1 LGEEL
6 RSISNR
12 CAVDSSHIAVD
23 TEFHAGGICEP
34 LRSSDLDLG
43 NSYDRWSLFVD
54 GESWSSATQSEG
66 SALIESFLS
75 NHQLLSLIVVSPI
88 LIWGI
93 WIISEESFDG
103 INAVDKF
110 DLKVIEELRIS
121 LTRNRNRIQGESDS
135 EFAVQSS
142 DGARSRRLTFLPLY
156 FGGLSLCAFLIY
168 FLLFVQPQLIKP
180 SISLMGFLVL
190 VFALMR
196 RKQTSQEK
204 ALWEEFDGE
213 LPTQI
218 QLLTVLISSGIS
230 PARAIALLSLRSNSI
245 SCQKLAE
252 VVQGIED
259 GESVVEALDKL
270 VQRNQSLVLRR
281 FITSLILGIERGS
294 SLTPILIS
302 QVRDSRLA
310 SKSETLKRAG
320 KAEIALLI
328 PVVFLIL
335 PISILFALWPSYQ
348 QLGSFL

>member
-1 LGEEL
+1 M
-6 RSISNR
+6 
-12 CAVDSSHIAVD
+12 
-23 TEFHAGGICEP
+23 
-34 LRSSDLDLG
+34 
-43 NSYDRWSLFVD
+43 D

>member
-1 LGEEL
+1 M
-6 RSISNR
+6 
-12 CAVDSSHIAVD
+12 
-23 TEFHAGGICEP
+23 
-34 LRSSDLDLG
+34 
-43 NSYDRWSLFVD
+43 
-54 GESWSSATQSEG
+54 
-66 SALIESFLS
+66 IENFLS
-75 NHQLLSLIVVSPI
+75 SHQLLTLLVVSPI

-110 DLKVIEELRIS
+110 DMKILEELRKS
-121 LTRNRNRIQGESDS
+121 LTRNRKGLSNSLTRNQNGIRRKADS
-135 EFAVQSS
+135 IFAEQSS
-142 DGARSRRLTFLPLY
+142 ENARSRRLTFLPVY
-156 FGGLSLCAFLIY
+156 FGTLTLCTFLIY
-168 FLLFVQPQLIKP
+168 FLLFVQPQIIKP
-180 SISLMGFLVL
+180 SISLMCLLVL
-190 VFALMR
+190 TFVMMR
-196 RKQTSQEK
+196 RKRTSVEK
-204 ALWEEFDGE
+204 ALCEEFDGE

-230 PARAIALLSLRSNSI
+230 PARAVALLSTRSNSI
-245 SCQKLAE
+245 SCQKFAE

-270 VQRNQSLVLRR
+270 VQRNQSLILRR

>member
-1 LGEEL
+1 M
-6 RSISNR
+6 
-12 CAVDSSHIAVD
+12 
-23 TEFHAGGICEP
+23 
-34 LRSSDLDLG
+34 
-43 NSYDRWSLFVD
+43 D

-66 SALIESFLS
+66 FALIESFIS

-110 DLKVIEELRIS
+110 DVKVIEELRTS
-121 LTRNRNRIQGESDS
+121 LTRNQIGLGISLTGNRNIIRGESDS
-135 EFAVQSS
+135 KFAEQSS
-142 DGARSRRLTFLPLY
+142 DGARSRRLTFLPIY
-156 FGGLSLCAFLIY
+156 FGGLTLCTFLMY
-168 FLLFVQPQLIKP
+168 FLLFIQPQLIKP
-180 SISLMGFLVL
+180 SISLMGLLFFVFVL
-190 VFALMR
+190 IR
-196 RKQTSQEK
+196 RKRASEEK
-204 ALWEEFDGE
+204 SLWEEFDGE

-230 PARAIALLSLRSNSI
+230 PGRAIALLSIRSNSI
-245 SCQKLAE
+245 SCQKFAE

-310 SKSETLKRAG
+310 SKSETLRRAG

>member
-1 LGEEL
+1 
-6 RSISNR
+6 
-12 CAVDSSHIAVD
+12 
-23 TEFHAGGICEP
+23 
-34 LRSSDLDLG
+34 
-43 NSYDRWSLFVD
+43 
-54 GESWSSATQSEG
+54 
-66 SALIESFLS
+66 
-75 NHQLLSLIVVSPI
+75 
-88 LIWGI
+88 
-93 WIISEESFDG
+93 
-103 INAVDKF
+103 
-110 DLKVIEELRIS
+110 
-121 LTRNRNRIQGESDS
+121 
-135 EFAVQSS
+135 
-142 DGARSRRLTFLPLY
+142 
-156 FGGLSLCAFLIY
+156 
-168 FLLFVQPQLIKP
+168 
-180 SISLMGFLVL
+180 MGFLVL

-230 PARAIALLSLRSNSI
+230 PARAIALLSMRSNSI
-245 SCQKLAE
+245 SCQKFTE
-252 VVQGIED
+252 VVQGIDD

-310 SKSETLKRAG
+310 SKTETLKRAG

>member
-1 LGEEL
+1 M
-6 RSISNR
+6 
-12 CAVDSSHIAVD
+12 
-23 TEFHAGGICEP
+23 
-34 LRSSDLDLG
+34 
-43 NSYDRWSLFVD
+43 D
-54 GESWSSATQSEG
+54 GESRSSASQSEG
-66 SALIESFLS
+66 SALIENFLS
-75 NHQLLSLIVVSPI
+75 NHQLLSLLVVSPI
-88 LIWGI
+88 LMWGI

-103 INAVDKF
+103 INAADKL
-110 DLKVIEELRIS
+110 DMKIIEELRTSLITNRKGLGIS
-121 LTRNRNRIQGESDS
+121 LTRNRTRNRNGIRGESDLELVEKS
-135 EFAVQSS
+135 LDS
-142 DGARSRRLTFLPLY
+142 ARSRRLTFLPIY
-156 FGGLSLCAFLIY
+156 FGGLTLCTFLIY
-168 FLLFVQPQLIKP
+168 CLVFVQPRLIKP
-180 SISLMGFLVL
+180 SISLLGLLVL
-190 VFALMR
+190 LFVLMK
-196 RKQTSQEK
+196 RKRASQEK
-204 ALWEEFDGE
+204 YLLEEFDGE

-230 PARAIALLSLRSNSI
+230 PARAIALLSMRSESI
-245 SCQKLAE
+245 SCHKFAE

-310 SKSETLKRAG
+310 SKSETMKRAG

>member
-1 LGEEL
+1 M
-6 RSISNR
+6 
-12 CAVDSSHIAVD
+12 
-23 TEFHAGGICEP
+23 
-34 LRSSDLDLG
+34 
-43 NSYDRWSLFVD
+43 D

-121 LTRNRNRIQGESDS
+121 LTRDRKEPHISLTRNRNGIQGESDS

>member
-1 LGEEL
+1 M
-6 RSISNR
+6 
-12 CAVDSSHIAVD
+12 
-23 TEFHAGGICEP
+23 
-34 LRSSDLDLG
+34 
-43 NSYDRWSLFVD
+43 D

-66 SALIESFLS
+66 FALIESFIS

-88 LIWGI
+88 LIWGR

-110 DLKVIEELRIS
+110 DVKVIEELRTS
-121 LTRNRNRIQGESDS
+121 LTGNRNIIRGESDS
-135 EFAVQSS
+135 KFAEQSS
-142 DGARSRRLTFLPLY
+142 DGARSRRLTFLPIY
-156 FGGLSLCAFLIY
+156 FGGLTLCTFLMY
-168 FLLFVQPQLIKP
+168 FLLFIQPQLIKP
-180 SISLMGFLVL
+180 SISLMGLLFLAFVL
-190 VFALMR
+190 IR
-196 RKQTSQEK
+196 RKRASEEK

-230 PARAIALLSLRSNSI
+230 PGRAIALLSIRSNSI
-245 SCQKLAE
+245 SCQKFAE

-310 SKSETLKRAG
+310 SKSETLRRAG

>member
-1 LGEEL
+1 M
-6 RSISNR
+6 
-12 CAVDSSHIAVD
+12 
-23 TEFHAGGICEP
+23 
-34 LRSSDLDLG
+34 
-43 NSYDRWSLFVD
+43 
-54 GESWSSATQSEG
+54 
-66 SALIESFLS
+66 
-75 NHQLLSLIVVSPI
+75 
-88 LIWGI
+88 WGI
-93 WIISEESFDG
+93 WVIAEESFDG
-103 INAVDKF
+103 INSVDKL
-110 DLKVIEELRIS
+110 DVKVLEEIRVSIAK
-121 LTRNRNRIQGESDS
+121 NRNKLQHGADSAGSDS
-135 EFAVQSS
+135 RS
-142 DGARSRRLTFLPLY
+142 DSARSRRFTFLPIY
-156 FGGLSLCAFLIY
+156 FVGITLFIFLIY
-168 FLLFVQPQLIKP
+168 FLLFVQTQLIKP
-180 SISLMGFLVL
+180 SISLAGILIL
-190 VFALMR
+190 VFALMKKKR
-196 RKQTSQEK
+196 ASYER
-204 ALWEEFDGE
+204 AMGEEFDGE

-230 PARAIALLSLRSNSI
+230 PARAIALLSMRSNSI
-245 SCQKLAE
+245 SCEKFAE
-252 VVQGIED
+252 VVRDIED

>member
-1 LGEEL
+1 MQ
-6 RSISNR
+6 N
-12 CAVDSSHIAVD
+12 V
-23 TEFHAGGICEP
+23 
-34 LRSSDLDLG
+34 
-43 NSYDRWSLFVD
+43 Y
-54 GESWSSATQSEG
+54 
-66 SALIESFLS
+66 S
-75 NHQLLSLIVVSPI
+75 NHQLLSLLVVSPI
-88 LIWGI
+88 LMWGI
-93 WIISEESFDG
+93 WVIAEESFDG
-103 INAVDKF
+103 INSVDKL
-110 DLKVIEELRIS
+110 DVKVLEEIRVSIAK
-121 LTRNRNRIQGESDS
+121 NRNKLQHGADSAGSDS
-135 EFAVQSS
+135 RS
-142 DGARSRRLTFLPLY
+142 DSARSRRFTFLPIY
-156 FGGLSLCAFLIY
+156 FVGITLCIFLIY
-168 FLLFVQPQLIKP
+168 FLLFVQTQLIKP
-180 SISLMGFLVL
+180 SISLAGILIL
-190 VFALMR
+190 VFALMKKKR
-196 RKQTSQEK
+196 ASYER
-204 ALWEEFDGE
+204 AMGEEFDGE

-230 PARAIALLSLRSNSI
+230 PARAIALLSMRSNSI
-245 SCQKLAE
+245 SCEKFAE
-252 VVQGIED
+252 VVRDIED

>member
-1 LGEEL
+1 M
-6 RSISNR
+6 
-12 CAVDSSHIAVD
+12 
-23 TEFHAGGICEP
+23 
-34 LRSSDLDLG
+34 
-43 NSYDRWSLFVD
+43 D
-54 GESWSSATQSEG
+54 GESRSSATQSEG
-66 SALIESFLS
+66 SALIENFFS

-110 DLKVIEELRIS
+110 DMKVIEELRIS
-121 LTRNRNRIQGESDS
+121 LTRDRKEPHISLSRNRNGIRGVSDL
-135 EFAVQSS
+135 EFAEQSS
-142 DGARSRRLTFLPLY
+142 DSARSRRLTFLPIY
-156 FGGLSLCAFLIY
+156 FGGLTMCTFLIY
-168 FLLFVQPQLIKP
+168 CLVFVQPRLIKP
-180 SISLMGFLVL
+180 SISLLGLLVL
-190 VFALMR
+190 VFVLIK
-196 RKQTSQEK
+196 RKRASQEK
-204 ALWEEFDGE
+204 YMSEEFDGE

-230 PARAIALLSLRSNSI
+230 PARAIALLSMRSESI
-245 SCQKLAE
+245 SCHKFAE

-310 SKSETLKRAG
+310 SKSETMKRAG